1 MKLTAIV
8 ITLFLMLSCS
18 GKQKPQKKDVPV
30 PETNTKVKPVENSGK
45 KETPVKGSFPLVQ
58 DYETLRITRD
68 ISNIQ
73 KGIESRIRLLSTIE
87 QQSLMRA
94 MVAEFRKKDEE
105 SRIAAVR
112 MLSMLPV
119 PEDWIDT
126 VNEWIISEKSAKVR
140 PWLFQLLR
148 KFKGERVE
156 TLFSSIM
163 QSEKDWESF
172 KASAQAAQGYDP
184 QTGLILKKAF
194 PHLNGF
200 KKRYLLVLMKNLP
213 SSPDLLTL
221 LRNCTASSKVS
232 RCWVNLS
239 TYGEKEDY
247 ENLVKIL
254 ESTQSPDPWAL
265 GSVLNWSKKEF
276 FEKDRVVKILF
287 KTISNPQ
294 FDLLARKVAAGEI
307 GKIGD
312 REDLQ
317 KLINTKFEKSLSENI
332 EKAKWRI
339 RRRLGLPA
347 VLRIQDIGKTQKEDS
362 KKKNNN

>member
-1 MKLTAIV
+1 MKISAIV

-18 GKQKPQKKDVPV
+18 GKQKSQKKDAPV
-30 PETNTKVKPVENSGK
+30 PETKNNKKPVNISVK
-45 KETPVKGSFPLVQ
+45 KEKTPQGAFPLAP
-58 DYETLRITRD
+58 DYEKLRNTLD
-68 ISNIQ
+68 ISKIQ
-73 KGIESRIRLLSTIE
+73 KGIESRIRLLSTTE
-87 QQSLMRA
+87 QQTLMRA
-94 MVAEFRKKDEE
+94 MVSEFRKKDEE

-126 VNEWIISEKSAKVR
+126 VNEWIINEKSTKVR
-140 PWLFQLLR
+140 PWLFRLLR

-156 TLFSSIM
+156 TLFSNIM
-163 QSEKDWESF
+163 QSEKDWDSF
-172 KASAQAAQGYDP
+172 KASAQAAQEYDP
-184 QTGLILKKAF
+184 QTGLVLKKAF
-194 PHLNGF
+194 PHLKGF

-213 SSPDLLTL
+213 PAPDLLTL
-221 LRNCTASSKVS
+221 LRNCTASSNVS

-247 ENLVKIL
+247 ENLLKIL
-254 ESTQSPDPWAL
+254 ESPQSPDPWAL

-276 FEKDRVVKILF
+276 FEKDRVIKILF
-287 KTISNPQ
+287 STITNEKY
-294 FDLLARKVAAGEI
+294 DLLTRKVAAGEI

-317 KLINTKFEKSLSENI
+317 KLINTKFDKSISENI

-347 VLRIQDIGKTQKEDS
+347 VLRIQDIGDPPKEDI
-362 KKKNNN
+362 KKENK